1 MINKNE
7 DFLQLGQH
15 VRTYV
20 CNPGRP
26 TASNGLHLKCAELNL
41 FFTSILLIQSFL
53 NFQYIILRKTKKLI
67 INFFKQSILKK
78 LLHLATK

>member
-41 FFTSILLIQSFL
+41 FFYINSTYTIVLEFSIYYS
-53 NFQYIILRKTKKLI
+53 KK
-67 INFFKQSILKK
+67 NKEVNYQFF
-78 LLHLATK
+78 